1 MKLKL
6 ETAEMPEAK
15 FRAFAEFLGWAP
27 TAMTQ
32 DLSPNVEIENPQT
45 YLAFLEARYGS
56 PIRDDVARFRA
67 SVAEAEARAAR
78 AAADRALSEA
88 LESEKVAAARIVSFE
103 ATPDAAV

>member
-6 ETAEMPEAK
+6 ETVDMPEAK
-15 FRAFAEFLGWAP
+15 FRAFAEFLGWTP

-32 DLSPNVEIENPQT
+32 DRSPDVQIENPQT

-56 PIRDDVARFRA
+56 PIRNDVARFRA

-78 AAADRALSEA
+78 EAANRALETEKLAAAQ
-88 LESEKVAAARIVSFE
+88 IVSFE
-103 ATPDAAV
+103 ATPDDAV